1 MLLLLNIELMQMNLR
16 TVIFSLLCLTIEP
29 LFLPAVLADDQ
40 SENLVKTLGDDT
52 VTLDTLFA
60 ELEKATSLAEAQRV
74 ERIIWAKWHWHKMP
88 RLSQKLMLGTT
99 YLQENNFKKALY
111 IFNNII
117 KEAPAFSEAYNKR
130 ATTYFLMKKYDKSLM
145 DIKATLALEPR
156 HFGALSGM
164 GLIFMQHGEF
174 QRALVAFTAVLKI
187 YPFSISAAAN
197 MKIIERELNL
207 KAL

>member
-1 MLLLLNIELMQMNLR
+1 MLMTLR
-16 TVIFSLLCLTIEP
+16 TLILSLVCLTIEP
-29 LFLPAVLADDQ
+29 LFLSAVLADDQ
-40 SENLVKTLGDDT
+40 SENPVKTSGDDT
-52 VTLDTLFA
+52 VTLDTLFV
-60 ELEKATSLAEAQRV
+60 ELEKAPSLAEAQRV
-74 ERIIWAKWHWHKMP
+74 ERIIWAKWHWHKIP
-88 RLSQKLMLGTT
+88 RLSQKLRLGTT
-99 YLQENNFKKALY
+99 YLQEKNFKKALY

-130 ATTYFLMKKYDKSLM
+130 ATAYFLMKKYEKSLM
-145 DIKATLALEPR
+145 DIKATLTLEPR

-164 GLIFMQHGEF
+164 GLIFMTHGDF

-207 KAL
+207 KVL

>member
-1 MLLLLNIELMQMNLR
+1 MLMTLR
-16 TVIFSLLCLTIEP
+16 TIIFSLLCLTIEP
-29 LFLPAVLADDQ
+29 LLLSVVLADDQ
-40 SENLVKTLGDDT
+40 SENLVKTSRDDT

-74 ERIIWAKWHWHKMP
+74 ERIIWAKWHWHKIP
-88 RLSQKLMLGTT
+88 RLSQKLKLGTT

-111 IFNNII
+111 IFNKII
-117 KEAPAFSEAYNKR
+117 KEAPAFPEAYNKR

-145 DIKATLALEPR
+145 DIKVTLTLEPR

-164 GLIFMQHGEF
+164 GLIFMNRGDF
-174 QRALVAFTAVLKI
+174 QRALMAFTAVLKI

-207 KAL
+207 KVL

>member
-1 MLLLLNIELMQMNLR
+1 MLMTLR
-16 TVIFSLLCLTIEP
+16 TLILSLVCLTIEP
-29 LFLPAVLADDQ
+29 LFLSAVLADDQ
-40 SENLVKTLGDDT
+40 SENPVKTSGDDT
-52 VTLDTLFA
+52 VTLDTLFV
-60 ELEKATSLAEAQRV
+60 ELEKAPSLAEAQRV
-74 ERIIWAKWHWHKMP
+74 ERIIWAKWHWHKIP
-88 RLSQKLMLGTT
+88 RLSQKLRLGTT
-99 YLQENNFKKALY
+99 YLQEKNFKKALY

-130 ATTYFLMKKYDKSLM
+130 ATAYFLMKKYEKSLM
-145 DIKATLALEPR
+145 DIKATLTLEPR

-164 GLIFMQHGEF
+164 GLIFMNRGDF

-207 KAL
+207 KVL

>member
-1 MLLLLNIELMQMNLR
+1 MLITLR
-16 TVIFSLLCLTIEP
+16 TVILSILCFTVEP
-29 LFLPAVLADDQ
+29 LLLSVVLADDQ
-40 SENLVKTLGDDT
+40 SENLVKTSSDDT

-74 ERIIWAKWHWHKMP
+74 ERIIWAKWHWHKIP
-88 RLSQKLMLGTT
+88 RLSQKLRLGTT

-111 IFNNII
+111 IFTNII

-145 DIKATLALEPR
+145 DIKATLTIEPR

-164 GLIFMQHGEF
+164 GLIFMTRGDF
-174 QRALVAFTAVLKI
+174 QKALMAFTAVLKI

-207 KAL
+207 KVL

>member
-1 MLLLLNIELMQMNLR
+1 MLMTLR
-16 TVIFSLLCLTIEP
+16 TLIFSLVCLTIEP
-29 LFLPAVLADDQ
+29 LFLSAVLADDQ
-40 SENLVKTLGDDT
+40 SENPVKTSGDDT
-52 VTLDTLFA
+52 VTLDTLFV
-60 ELEKATSLAEAQRV
+60 ELEKAPSLAEAQRV
-74 ERIIWAKWHWHKMP
+74 ERIIWAKWHWHKIP
-88 RLSQKLMLGTT
+88 RLSQKLRLGTT
-99 YLQENNFKKALY
+99 YLQEKNFKKALY

-130 ATTYFLMKKYDKSLM
+130 ATAYFLMKKYEKSLM
-145 DIKATLALEPR
+145 DIKATLTLEPR

-164 GLIFMQHGEF
+164 GLIFMNRGDF

-207 KAL
+207 KVL

>member
-1 MLLLLNIELMQMNLR
+1 MLMTLR
-16 TVIFSLLCLTIEP
+16 TIIFSLLCLTIEP
-29 LFLPAVLADDQ
+29 LLLSVVLADDQ
-40 SENLVKTLGDDT
+40 SENLVKTSRDDT
-52 VTLDTLFA
+52 VTLDTLFV
-60 ELEKATSLAEAQRV
+60 ELEKAPSLAEAQSV
-74 ERIIWAKWHWHKMP
+74 ERIIWAKWHWHKIP
-88 RLSQKLMLGTT
+88 RLSQKLRLGTT

-130 ATTYFLMKKYDKSLM
+130 ATTYFLMKKYEKSLM
-145 DIKATLALEPR
+145 DIKATLTLEPR

-164 GLIFMQHGEF
+164 GLIFMNRGDF

-207 KAL
+207 KVL

>member
-1 MLLLLNIELMQMNLR
+1 MTLR
-16 TVIFSLLCLTIEP
+16 TLILSLVCLTIEP
-29 LFLPAVLADDQ
+29 LFLSAVLADDQ
-40 SENLVKTLGDDT
+40 SANPVKTSGDNT
-52 VTLDTLFA
+52 VTLDTLFV
-60 ELEKATSLAEAQRV
+60 ELEKAPSLAEAQRV
-74 ERIIWAKWHWHKMP
+74 ERIIWAKWHWHKIP
-88 RLSQKLMLGTT
+88 RLSQKLRLGTT
-99 YLQENNFKKALY
+99 YLQEKNFKKALY

-130 ATTYFLMKKYDKSLM
+130 ATAYFLMKKYEKSLM
-145 DIKATLALEPR
+145 DIKATLTLEPR

-164 GLIFMQHGEF
+164 GLIFMNRGDF

-207 KAL
+207 KVL

>member
-1 MLLLLNIELMQMNLR
+1 MLMIIR

-29 LFLPAVLADDQ
+29 LFLSAVLANGQ
-40 SENLVKTLGDDT
+40 SDNPVKVSGDDT

-60 ELEKATSLAEAQRV
+60 ELRKAKSLAEAQRI
-74 ERIIWAKWHWHKMP
+74 ERIIWAKWHWHKIP
-88 RLSQKLMLGTT
+88 RLSQELRLGSM

-111 IFNNII
+111 IFNKII
-117 KEAPAFSEAYNKR
+117 EEAPAFSEAYNKR

-145 DIKATLALEPR
+145 DIKATLTLEPR

-164 GLIFMQHGEF
+164 GLIFMNRGDF
-174 QRALVAFTAVLKI
+174 QRALVAFTTVLKI

-197 MKIIERELNL
+197 MKIIERKLNL
-207 KAL
+207 KVL

>member
-1 MLLLLNIELMQMNLR
+1 MTLR
-16 TVIFSLLCLTIEP
+16 TIIFSLLCLTIEP
-29 LFLPAVLADDQ
+29 LLLSVGLADDQ
-40 SENLVKTLGDDT
+40 SENLVKTSRDDT

-74 ERIIWAKWHWHKMP
+74 ERIIWAKWHWHKNP
-88 RLSQKLMLGTT
+88 RLSQKLKLGTT

-111 IFNNII
+111 IFNKII
-117 KEAPAFSEAYNKR
+117 KEAPALSEAYNKR

-145 DIKATLALEPR
+145 DIKVTLTLEPR

-164 GLIFMQHGEF
+164 GLIFMNRGDF

-207 KAL
+207 KVL

>member
-1 MLLLLNIELMQMNLR
+1 MLMTLR
-16 TVIFSLLCLTIEP
+16 TLILSLVCLTIEP
-29 LFLPAVLADDQ
+29 LFLSAVLADDQ
-40 SENLVKTLGDDT
+40 SENPVKTSGDDT
-52 VTLDTLFA
+52 VTLDTLFV
-60 ELEKATSLAEAQRV
+60 ELEKAPSLAEAQRV
-74 ERIIWAKWHWHKMP
+74 ERIIWAKWHWHKIP
-88 RLSQKLMLGTT
+88 RLSQKLRLGTT
-99 YLQENNFKKALY
+99 YLQEKNFKKALY

-130 ATTYFLMKKYDKSLM
+130 ATAYFLMKKYDKSLM
-145 DIKATLALEPR
+145 DIKATLTLEPR

-164 GLIFMQHGEF
+164 GLIFMNRGDF

-207 KAL
+207 KVL

>member
-1 MLLLLNIELMQMNLR
+1 MTLR

-29 LFLPAVLADDQ
+29 LFLSAVLADDQ
-40 SENLVKTLGDDT
+40 SENPVKTLGDDT

-74 ERIIWAKWHWHKMP
+74 ERIIWAKWHWHKIP
-88 RLSQKLMLGTT
+88 RLSQKLKLGTT

-130 ATTYFLMKKYDKSLM
+130 ATAYFLMKKYEKSLM
-145 DIKATLALEPR
+145 DIKATLTLEPR

-164 GLIFMQHGEF
+164 GLIFMTRGDF
-174 QRALVAFTAVLKI
+174 QRALVAFTGVLKI

-207 KAL
+207 KVL

>member
-1 MLLLLNIELMQMNLR
+1 MTLR
-16 TVIFSLLCLTIEP
+16 TIIFSLLCLTIEP
-29 LFLPAVLADDQ
+29 LLLSVGLADDQ
-40 SENLVKTLGDDT
+40 SENLVKTSRDDT

-60 ELEKATSLAEAQRV
+60 ELEKATFLAEAQRV
-74 ERIIWAKWHWHKMP
+74 ERLIWAKWHWHKNP
-88 RLSQKLMLGTT
+88 RLSQKLRLGTT

-111 IFNNII
+111 IFDNII

-145 DIKATLALEPR
+145 DIKVTLTLEPR

-164 GLIFMQHGEF
+164 GLIFMNRGDF

-207 KAL
+207 KVL

>member
-1 MLLLLNIELMQMNLR
+1 MTLR

-29 LFLPAVLADDQ
+29 LLLYVVLADDQ
-40 SENLVKTLGDDT
+40 SENLLKTSSDDT

-74 ERIIWAKWHWHKMP
+74 ERIIWAKWHWHKIP
-88 RLSQKLMLGTT
+88 RLSQKLRLGTT

-130 ATTYFLMKKYDKSLM
+130 ATTYFLMKKYEKSLM
-145 DIKATLALEPR
+145 DLKVTLTLEPR

-164 GLIFMQHGEF
+164 GLIFMNRGDF
-174 QRALVAFTAVLKI
+174 QRALMAFTAVLKI

-207 KAL
+207 KVL

>member
-1 MLLLLNIELMQMNLR
+1 MLMTLR

-29 LFLPAVLADDQ
+29 LLLSVVLADDQ
-40 SENLVKTLGDDT
+40 SENLVKTSRDDT

-74 ERIIWAKWHWHKMP
+74 ERIIWAKWHWHQIP
-88 RLSQKLMLGTT
+88 RLSQKLKLGTT

-111 IFNNII
+111 IFNKII

-145 DIKATLALEPR
+145 DIKVTLTLEPR

-164 GLIFMQHGEF
+164 GLIFMNRGDF
-174 QRALVAFTAVLKI
+174 QRALMAFTAVLKI

-207 KAL
+207 KVL

>member
-1 MLLLLNIELMQMNLR
+1 MTLR

-29 LFLPAVLADDQ
+29 LFLSAVLADDQ
-40 SENLVKTLGDDT
+40 SETPVKKSGDDT

-74 ERIIWAKWHWHKMP
+74 ERIIWAKWHWHKIP
-88 RLSQKLMLGTT
+88 RLSQKLRLGTT

-145 DIKATLALEPR
+145 DIKVTLTLEPR
-156 HFGALSGM
+156 HFGALAGM
-164 GLIFMQHGEF
+164 GLIFMTRGDF

-207 KAL
+207 KVL

>member
-1 MLLLLNIELMQMNLR
+1 MTLR
-16 TVIFSLLCLTIEP
+16 TIIFSLLCLTIEP
-29 LFLPAVLADDQ
+29 LLLSVVLADDQ
-40 SENLVKTLGDDT
+40 SENLVKTSRDDT

-74 ERIIWAKWHWHKMP
+74 ERIIWAKWHWHKIP
-88 RLSQKLMLGTT
+88 RLSQKLKLGTT

-111 IFNNII
+111 IFNEII

-145 DIKATLALEPR
+145 DIKVTLILEPR

-164 GLIFMQHGEF
+164 GLIFMNLGDF
-174 QRALVAFTAVLKI
+174 QRALMAFTAVLKI

-207 KAL
+207 KVL

>member
-1 MLLLLNIELMQMNLR
+1 MLMTLR
-16 TVIFSLLCLTIEP
+16 TLILSLVCLTIEL
-29 LFLPAVLADDQ
+29 LFLSAVLADEQ
-40 SENLVKTLGDDT
+40 SENPVKTSGDDT
-52 VTLDTLFA
+52 VTLDTLFV
-60 ELEKATSLAEAQRV
+60 ELEKAPSLAEAQRV
-74 ERIIWAKWHWHKMP
+74 ERIIWAKWHWHKIP
-88 RLSQKLMLGTT
+88 RLSQKLRLGTT
-99 YLQENNFKKALY
+99 YLQEKNFKKALY

-130 ATTYFLMKKYDKSLM
+130 ATAYFLMKKYEKSLM
-145 DIKATLALEPR
+145 DIKATLTLEPR

-164 GLIFMQHGEF
+164 GLIFMNRGDF

-207 KAL
+207 KVL

>member
-1 MLLLLNIELMQMNLR
+1 MLMTLR

-29 LFLPAVLADDQ
+29 LLLSVVLADDQ
-40 SENLVKTLGDDT
+40 SENLVKTSRDDT
-52 VTLDTLFA
+52 VTLDTLFV
-60 ELEKATSLAEAQRV
+60 ELEKAPSLAEAQSV
-74 ERIIWAKWHWHKMP
+74 ERIIWAKWHWHKIP
-88 RLSQKLMLGTT
+88 RLSQKLRLGTT

-130 ATTYFLMKKYDKSLM
+130 ATAYFLMKKYEKSLM
-145 DIKATLALEPR
+145 DIKATLTLEPR

-164 GLIFMQHGEF
+164 GLIFMNRGDF

-207 KAL
+207 KVL

>member
-1 MLLLLNIELMQMNLR
+1 MLMTLR
-16 TVIFSLLCLTIEP
+16 TLIFSLLCLTIEP
-29 LFLPAVLADDQ
+29 LLLSAVLADDQ
-40 SENLVKTLGDDT
+40 SENPVKTSSDDT

-74 ERIIWAKWHWHKMP
+74 ERIIWAKWHWHKIP
-88 RLSQKLMLGTT
+88 RLSQKLKLGTT

-145 DIKATLALEPR
+145 DIKVTLTLEPR

-164 GLIFMQHGEF
+164 GLIFMNRGDF
-174 QRALVAFTAVLKI
+174 QRALMAFTAVLKI

-207 KAL
+207 KVL

>member
-1 MLLLLNIELMQMNLR
+1 MTLR
-16 TVIFSLLCLTIEP
+16 ILILSLVCLTIEP
-29 LFLPAVLADDQ
+29 LFLSAVLADDQ
-40 SENLVKTLGDDT
+40 SENPVKTSGDDT
-52 VTLDTLFA
+52 VTLDTLFV
-60 ELEKATSLAEAQRV
+60 ELEKAPSLAEAQRV
-74 ERIIWAKWHWHKMP
+74 ERIIWAKWHWHKIP
-88 RLSQKLMLGTT
+88 RLSQKLRLGTT
-99 YLQENNFKKALY
+99 YLQEKNFKKALY

-130 ATTYFLMKKYDKSLM
+130 ATAYFLMKKYEKSLM
-145 DIKATLALEPR
+145 DIKATLTLEPR

-164 GLIFMQHGEF
+164 GLIFMNRGDF

-207 KAL
+207 KVL

>member
-1 MLLLLNIELMQMNLR
+1 MTLR

-29 LFLPAVLADDQ
+29 LLLPVVLADDQ
-40 SENLVKTLGDDT
+40 SEKLVKPSSDDT

-74 ERIIWAKWHWHKMP
+74 ERIIWAKWHWHKIP
-88 RLSQKLMLGTT
+88 RLSQKLRVGTM
-99 YLQENNFKKALY
+99 YLQENNFKNALH

-145 DIKATLALEPR
+145 DIKATLTLEPR

-164 GLIFMQHGEF
+164 GLIFMTRGDF
-174 QRALVAFTAVLKI
+174 QRALLAFTAVLKI
-187 YPFSISAAAN
+187 YPFSVSAAAN
-197 MKIIERELNL
+197 MKIIERELKIKVL
-207 KAL
+207 

>member
-1 MLLLLNIELMQMNLR
+1 MLMTLR
-16 TVIFSLLCLTIEP
+16 TLIFSLLCLTIEP
-29 LFLPAVLADDQ
+29 LFLSVVLADDQ
-40 SENLVKTLGDDT
+40 SENLVKTSGDDT

-74 ERIIWAKWHWHKMP
+74 ERIIWAKWHWHKIP
-88 RLSQKLMLGTT
+88 RLSQKLRLGTT

-145 DIKATLALEPR
+145 DIKATLTLEPR

-164 GLIFMQHGEF
+164 GLIFMNRGDF
-174 QRALVAFTAVLKI
+174 QRALMAFTAVLKI

-207 KAL
+207 KVL

>member
-1 MLLLLNIELMQMNLR
+1 MTLR

-29 LFLPAVLADDQ
+29 LLLSVVLADDQ
-40 SENLVKTLGDDT
+40 SENLVKTSRDDT

-74 ERIIWAKWHWHKMP
+74 ERIIWAKWHWHKIP
-88 RLSQKLMLGTT
+88 RLSQKLKLGTT
-99 YLQENNFKKALY
+99 YLQEKNFKKALY

-130 ATTYFLMKKYDKSLM
+130 ATAYFLMKKYEKSLM
-145 DIKATLALEPR
+145 DIKATLTLEPR

-164 GLIFMQHGEF
+164 GLIFMNRGDF
-174 QRALVAFTAVLKI
+174 QRALMAFTAVLKI

-207 KAL
+207 KVL